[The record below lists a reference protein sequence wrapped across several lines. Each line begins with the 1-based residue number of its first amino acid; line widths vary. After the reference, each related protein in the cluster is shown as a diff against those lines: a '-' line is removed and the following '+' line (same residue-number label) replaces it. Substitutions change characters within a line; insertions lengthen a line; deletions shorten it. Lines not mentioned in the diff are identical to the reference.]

1 MRWGRVR
8 SLAACA
14 AAVEHAE
21 LVVFKDRSS
30 GASYDSSLDYFA
42 SPQEVTDRGY
52 VALAETVIELYGGID
67 GTATVVG
74 PFANHYAGPAN
85 HADGMARGV
94 RIAAREWSTG
104 PNSIATD
111 LKDAFDAAE
120 DQSRASEYSITTQ
133 TTVALC
139 EGCEIIE
146 RVSGAAVPGSLLRHT
161 VRYDRQNRL
170 RRVYDAAEL
179 VLVFIMLALT
189 IHFSGGVNSA
199 PYGTPVLELV
209 EKVGM
214 PCCAVCHS
222 PTAEAPL
229 LIDCAYSNSNYSV
242 PTGGASSASCAGRP
256 RRTASSVSGAAAALE
271 ISGRSSA

>member
-1 MRWGRVR
+1 MLL
-8 SLAACA
+8 LAACA
-14 AAVEHAE
+14 AAVEHPE
-21 LVVFKDRSS
+21 LELFKDRGS
-30 GASYDSSLDYFA
+30 GAKYESALNYFA
-42 SPQEVTDRGY
+42 SSHEDLDGGY
-52 VALAETVIELYGGID
+52 VPLAETVIQLYGGID
-67 GTATVVG
+67 ETATVVG
-74 PFANHYAGPAN
+74 PFANHYAGGAN
-85 HADGMARGV
+85 HEDGLARGI
-94 RIAAREWSTG
+94 RIAARDWSTG

-111 LKDAFDAAE
+111 LEDAFDAAE

-139 EGCEIIE
+139 EDYEIID
-146 RVSGAAVPGSLLRHT
+146 RVAGAAVPGSFLRHL
-161 VRYDRQNRL
+161 VRYDRRGIQRRL
-170 RRVYDAAEL
+170 YDAAEAVL
-179 VLVFIMLALT
+179 VLIILALT
-189 IHFSGGVNSA
+189 IHFSGGVDSA

-214 PCCAVCHS
+214 PCRAACHS

-256 RRTASSVSGAAAALE
+256 RRSASSVSGAAAALE